1 MAVIMTVLGACML
14 VGGALLLYRA
24 ATWRVVRD
32 VFHGDVLQAE
42 GVMEG
47 VLLSV
52 FGLFL
57 FVFGLAWLLGGAAV

>member
-14 VGGALLLYRA
+14 LGGAFLLYRA
-24 ATWRVVRD
+24 GTWRVARD
-32 VFHGDVLQAE
+32 VVHGDVLRAE

-47 VLLSV
+47 VLLAV